1 MRCMFCDHRILKVD
15 DFLGR
20 PITLPGRGVAHINC
34 AERDLISKRIFGS
47 IHLSEVPMED
57 LYELREMV
65 LTEIN
70 EREGVND
77 DGDVELF

>member
-1 MRCMFCDHRILKVD
+1 MRCLFCNHHILKVD
-15 DFLGR
+15 DFLGK
-20 PITLPGRGVAHINC
+20 PITLPGRGAAHINC

-47 IHLSEVPMED
+47 IHLSEIPMDD

-70 EREGVND
+70 EREGVD
-77 DGDVELF
+77 DVELF